1 MAEHRNEANEYI
13 KTHRLDELMGNLTSQ
28 LAFNQPDDP
37 REFLVET
44 LAGLIKA
51 KEAGT
56 VAPGLFEGKDF
67 GAIFGTFDVSRSGYI
82 SLKDYNTAMGL
93 LGYAEYNATPA
104 GASLGKIALQTFTAE
119 ATAASTVA
127 NATYA
132 K

>member
-1 MAEHRNEANEYI
+1 
-13 KTHRLDELMGNLTSQ
+13 
-28 LAFNQPDDP
+28 
-37 REFLVET
+37 
-44 LAGLIKA
+44 
-51 KEAGT
+51 
-56 VAPGLFEGKDF
+56 
-67 GAIFGTFDVSRSGYI
+67 
-82 SLKDYNTAMGL
+82 MGL